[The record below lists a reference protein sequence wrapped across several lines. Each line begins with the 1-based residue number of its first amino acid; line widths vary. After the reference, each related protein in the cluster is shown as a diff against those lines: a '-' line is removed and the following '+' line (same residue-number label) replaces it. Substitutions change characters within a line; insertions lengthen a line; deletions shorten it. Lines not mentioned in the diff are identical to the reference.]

1 MSDVIKLSK
10 EELEKLKEFKVK
22 NDQIVD
28 FKDFFWDP
36 NLSLPPLYI

>member
-22 NDQIVD
+22 NDQIKYCFISLYTLSGVID
-28 FKDFFWDP
+28 F
-36 NLSLPPLYI
+36 